1 LKNILIQ
8 YKPFLVFLL
17 KFFITYAVL
26 GLIYLTYLNQYDA
39 SNNEPDGITELVT
52 NHTVKIIQFFGYDSA
67 AKPHESEASFKVLI
81 NNIYVAR
88 VVEGCNAISVI
99 ILFVAFV
106 VAFKGRLKT
115 TLFFVFIS
123 ILLIYFLNSIR
134 IALICIA
141 MLHYPQ
147 HQHLLHGVLF
157 PLFIYGVVFILW
169 VVWVNKF
176 SNYATKAS

>member
-1 LKNILIQ
+1 MKNFLIQ

-17 KFFITYAVL
+17 KFFLTYVVL
-26 GLIYLTYLNQYDA
+26 GLIYLAYLSQYDA
-39 SNNEPDGITELVT
+39 SNNESDSFTAFVT
-52 NHTVKIIQFFGYDSA
+52 DQTVKTIQFFGYKCEA
-67 AKPHESEASFKVLI
+67 QPHESEASFKILI
-81 NNIYVAR
+81 SNVYVAR
-88 VVEGCNAISVI
+88 VVEGCNALSVI
-99 ILFVAFV
+99 ILFIAFV

-115 TLFFVFIS
+115 TLFF
-123 ILLIYFLNSIR
+123 ILLSVLLIHLLNIIR

-157 PLFIYGVVFILW
+157 PLFIYGVVFLLW

-176 SNYATKAS
+176 SVYAAKTS